1 MREKEIKTKSRVT
14 KGYYCVRRLSFSFI
28 YFLIWQFSDDVPFLN
43 YIFSLSS
50 QLLPKSLAPR
60 QIVVVST
67 SPNKLSAPLVP
78 LARQSS
84 TNSHSD
90 FIASEGLGNKEVSSG
105 TIEVSQPL
113 APIGTPALNTETPA
127 DTPSH
132 AIAYISFRQNLFLMF
147 IIVEKTL
154 RLRKCLRA
162 KIRFWSTSYHLR
174 VFGGINQQVMALTQT
189 HLRRLRSLLDMIH
202 TFLLKAIP
210 ALRNTPVTLVLPYK
224 IVSLKVKQLL
234 PQSLLRPSLAIV
246 ALGLGFF
253 GFSDAKNIRGAD
265 IGGIKADSSG
275 TQSQPLDSTSSSS
288 GPPGTWQQ
296 CHSSLDSIYVPPAG
310 YTGPFTSPPSGIPVV
325 HQHMVVYNH
334 FSPVGQHRQVV
345 LSFMGTTYIPSGK
358 QSDWK
363 HNPSSSAMQI
373 GEGEMSSMNTTSAQ
387 RNVSNMSAPVQHLTP
402 ASPFLPIA
410 SRLPIFDVSLF
421 QV

>member
-132 AIAYISFRQNLFLMF
+132 AIA
-147 IIVEKTL
+147 
-154 RLRKCLRA
+154 
-162 KIRFWSTSYHLR
+162 
-174 VFGGINQQVMALTQT
+174 
-189 HLRRLRSLLDMIH
+189 
-202 TFLLKAIP
+202 
-210 ALRNTPVTLVLPYK
+210 RNTPVTLVLPYK

-325 HQHMVVYNH
+325 PQHMVVYNH

-358 QSDWK
+358 QSDGK
-363 HNPSSSAMQI
+363 HNPSSSAMHI